1 MIDIQT
7 LTSQVKRNCNI
18 SDAHYWG
25 CYSVCGLLLRLRE
38 LFRAERGIRLWEG
51 IKRQEISEWIEERE
65 TLWKELERR
74 DFEDIVIDGESY
86 KPFEV
91 QKINSVLKEENF
103 IYGAGYGIHMKPSF
117 FLADLLSCYSIDGHA
132 VYIGGREYARDLADH
147 PAMVQ
152 DGVIYGRLETTKL
165 HLWEKFEELK
175 SKGPDSPVTFA
186 FSKYGITKDEGAM
199 DELEKRMSELS
210 LSELE
215 TYIHHEVGEAFEG
228 ELLGNVWEDLVFE
241 CSGTK
246 AEIFARSVKDI
257 LADTSEKGMA
267 KYIIQNKK
275 EGSLGFY
282 VIFLQGYRRLIFT
295 EIKDAFKRFV
305 STADWQFIEE
315 ARQAGYRKAKGYADT
330 LLSLYNRHRTE
341 KDQLMKCIEQDML
354 KDLL

>member
-7 LTSQVKRNCNI
+7 LAPQVKKNCNI

-25 CYSVCGLLLRLRE
+25 WYSVCGLLLRLRE
-38 LFRAERGIRLWEG
+38 LYRAERGKKLWEG
-51 IKRQEISEWIEERE
+51 IQREDISQWIEERE
-65 TLWKELERR
+65 NLWREFEGRA
-74 DFEDIVIDGESY
+74 FEDIVINDNAY

-91 QKINSVLKEENF
+91 QKINSILNKENL

-117 FLADLLSCYSIDGHA
+117 FLADLLSRYSVDGHA
-132 VYIGGREYARDLADH
+132 VYIGGKEYARDLADH

-152 DGVIYGRLETTKL
+152 DGVIYGRLDTTRL

-175 SKGPDSPVTFA
+175 SKGPDSPLTFA
-186 FSKYGITKDEGAM
+186 FSKYNITKEEGTIE
-199 DELEKRMSELS
+199 ELEQRMSELS
-210 LSELE
+210 LSQLE

-228 ELLGNVWEDLVFE
+228 LLLGNAWEDLVIE

-246 AEIFARSVKDI
+246 AEFFARSVKDI

-267 KYIIQNKK
+267 KYIIEHKR

-282 VIFLQGYRRLIFT
+282 IVFLQGYRRLIFT
-295 EIKDAFKRFV
+295 EIKDAFKKFA
-305 STADWQFIEE
+305 STSDWELIEE
-315 ARQAGYRKAKGYADT
+315 ARQAGYRKAKSYADR
-330 LLSLYNRHRTE
+330 LLSLYNRHRTD
-341 KDQLMKCIEQDML
+341 KDQLLKCIEQDIL

>member
-7 LTSQVKRNCNI
+7 LAPQVKKNCNI

-25 CYSVCGLLLRLRE
+25 WYSVCGLLLRLRE
-38 LFRAERGIRLWEG
+38 LYRAERGKKLWEG
-51 IKRQEISEWIEERE
+51 IQREDISQWIEERE
-65 TLWKELERR
+65 NLWREFEGRA
-74 DFEDIVIDGESY
+74 FEDIVINNNAY

-91 QKINSVLKEENF
+91 QKINSILNKENL

-117 FLADLLSCYSIDGHA
+117 FLADLLSRYSVDGHA
-132 VYIGGREYARDLADH
+132 VYIGGKEYARDLADH

-152 DGVIYGRLETTKL
+152 DGVIYGRLDTTRL

-175 SKGPDSPVTFA
+175 SKGPDSPLTFA
-186 FSKYGITKDEGAM
+186 FSKYNITKEEGTIE
-199 DELEKRMSELS
+199 ELEQRMSELS
-210 LSELE
+210 LSQLE

-228 ELLGNVWEDLVFE
+228 LLLGNAWEDLVIE

-246 AEIFARSVKDI
+246 AEFFARSVKDI

-267 KYIIQNKK
+267 KYIIEHKR

-282 VIFLQGYRRLIFT
+282 IVFLQGYRRLIFT
-295 EIKDAFKRFV
+295 EIKDAFKKFA
-305 STADWQFIEE
+305 STSDWELIEE
-315 ARQAGYRKAKGYADT
+315 ARQAGYRKAKSYADR
-330 LLSLYNRHRTE
+330 LLSLYNRHRTD
-341 KDQLMKCIEQDML
+341 KDQLLKCIEQDIL